1 MAKRTRN
8 SRNQISGIGGIIF
21 TVIVVALLIAI
32 GLVVKNI
39 IALHIEK
46 NDLEKQEQQLI
57 ETRDELT
64 AELQSVDDLDYIEEQ
79 ARKLLRMIKPGEVI
93 YIHNGEDP
101 RPETD
106 QSDEEVVIPPIV
118 TEEDAKA
125 EEAATEEEWVGE
137 DFSYD
142 ASQDGTAEEWTDD
155 GSGDGTGEEWTGDG
169 TGEDWSG
176 DGNGEE
182 WSGEGDGTA
191 ETWTEEGTG
200 EEGGDWG

>member
-142 ASQDGTAEEWTDD
+142 ASQDGTAETWTEE
-155 GSGDGTGEEWTGDG
+155 GTVDGTGEEWSGDG
-169 TGEDWSG
+169 T
-176 DGNGEE
+176 GEE

>member
-1 MAKRTRN
+1 M
-8 SRNQISGIGGIIF
+8 
-21 TVIVVALLIAI
+21 IAI

-169 TGEDWSG
+169 TGEEWSG
-176 DGNGEE
+176 DGTGEE
-182 WSGEGDGTA
+182 LSGEGDGTA